1 MPLTCSY
8 LIVEV
13 VLKRCA
19 GGRCG
24 WCVLAFPFDIQQLGR
39 IARRDLE
46 RAVRMFLESTEPSP
60 QRMLN
65 ALREAPP
72 ADWSED
78 CLPFLEWCYEHTSA
92 LITTSDELNAAIALL
107 FERLDD
113 SPLLFSHRRFAPGDE
128 ISELMSRRLGARLHL
143 LPSEGDRL
151 VALEPFELL
160 IGTHLGFL
168 RPSQSTIPVRRVSA
182 GEQNAIAAAWK
193 LFWSL
198 PDQPSPAR
206 HVLKV
211 RFEKLLRTPNQ
222 DWNPLL
228 QRLQRLTSAQ
238 RSTALERALAFQL
251 RQSFPPE
258 RRPNFSGL
266 QEELAEHEILLE
278 MAPLQKLVAL
288 ASWLLEHIQP
298 SPEVASGKVQLTLAE
313 LDEYL
318 SWEGRAAHLYR
329 FRSSEG
335 VRCLNSLL
343 VLLAEG
349 QEQPASA
356 QELLAELVEL
366 RETFLKR
373 LKLRP
378 LSLLSGL
385 DPLVVLQARLKT
397 PSEHLWTDVALL
409 EVLLSQ
415 WEQLCQELKA
425 LAHGH
430 LSWLEPSEPSE
441 PAPSAL
447 WASEPLFA
455 THEPA
460 SASGVAEITPFE
472 SALPPPL
479 PPSPGLPFDVTS
491 FELPHT
497 VSHPVPHPVSP
508 RGRELPPPPLAE
520 SSQPVRAVPESKRPQ
535 PSTWESSRPEPV
547 KPESKRPAPLPPPLD
562 EVPLLGPMVKSG
574 VNKKPAVPP
583 PPLFDDALGP
593 VPSSLKSSEEELD
606 DGLLEDDDAENP
618 DTVSVVVHLSEMPA
632 APLVPRAAAAEPSQI
647 RPPASVMPE
656 EAEELEVDES
666 PPLDDEEDGSERS
679 VVVYLVNEEPEALSR
694 TASRGPDQA
703 PELPFAAVEPPAWA
717 PAPAHADVPEA
728 LVETEEAMDELVEA
742 AEDSVS
748 EPALSSHD
756 DLDSEAEGP
765 SLVADDEAV
774 ISTLLEVV
782 SLEHALQA
790 HGRLLGEH
798 GHESPAQ
805 GHQQEELEPTTA
817 ATSSLASLL
826 EQQLSGVLPLEPGAE
841 EPPIPENIRATDA
854 EVALSHPLTAQGE
867 KLGGTLEQALYQGL
881 PFRMEPLD
889 PMSEHSFDEFSGPAF
904 DSSEIFHADHDG
916 ARARAREGQ
925 VLRNPVATVP
935 DSPASAEILPM
946 PEADDDDGELFGSNP
961 QLPPVPA
968 GLSPDLELDA
978 DADGQAAL
986 PLPEDLEYDGE
997 AIRGNTL
1004 SVPLKGLNTK
1014 ESQSEQA
1021 AQIQAELDSLMDAL
1035 EQAEPLAELEERG
1048 RPRLRIVP
1056 RPEPARIIDPLE
1068 LLDQA
1073 EQLLDEEQHGRSL
1086 VPPPAIHPDE
1096 WETPREVEE
1105 E

>member
-1 MPLTCSY
+1 
-8 LIVEV
+8 
-13 VLKRCA
+13 
-19 GGRCG
+19 
-24 WCVLAFPFDIQQLGR
+24 
-39 IARRDLE
+39 
-46 RAVRMFLESTEPSP
+46 MFLESTEPSP

-78 CLPFLEWCYEHTSA
+78 FLPFLEWCYEHTSA

-128 ISELMSRRLGARLHL
+128 ISELVSRRLGARLQL

-151 VALEPFELL
+151 VALEPFELV

-168 RPSQSTIPVRRVSA
+168 RPSQPSIPVRRVSA

-193 LFWSL
+193 LFLSL

-206 HVLKV
+206 HVLRV

-222 DWNPLL
+222 DWSPLL

-266 QEELAEHEILLE
+266 QEDLAEHEILLE
-278 MAPLQKLVAL
+278 MSPLQKLVAL

-425 LAHGH
+425 LAHGQ

-460 SASGVAEITPFE
+460 SSSGVAEITPFE

-491 FELPHT
+491 FELPRT
-497 VSHPVPHPVSP
+497 MPP
-508 RGRELPPPPLAE
+508 RARELPPPPLAE
-520 SSQPVRAVPESKRPQ
+520 PSQPVRAVPESKRPQ
-535 PSTWESSRPEPV
+535 PSTWEPARPEPV
-547 KPESKRPAPLPPPLD
+547 KPESKRFAPLPPPLD
-562 EVPLLGPMVKSG
+562 EVPLLGPMVKSAS
-574 VNKKPAVPP
+574 NKKPTVLP

-593 VPSSLKSSEEELD
+593 VPSALKGAEEELD

-632 APLVPRAAAAEPSQI
+632 APVAPRAAAAEPPQI

-666 PPLDDEEDGSERS
+666 PPLDDEEEDGSERS

-694 TASRGPDQA
+694 PAARGPEQA
-703 PELPFAAVEPPAWA
+703 PELPFAAIEPPAWA
-717 PAPAHADVPEA
+717 PAPAHADLPES

-748 EPALSSHD
+748 DPALASHT
-756 DLDSEAEGP
+756 DLESEAEGP

-774 ISTLLEVV
+774 ISTSLEVV

-798 GHESPAQ
+798 GHELPPE
-805 GHQQEELEPTTA
+805 GHRVEVPEVPTVGA
-817 ATSSLASLL
+817 PSLASLL
-826 EQQLSGVLPLEPGAE
+826 EQQLAGAILGEPGAE
-841 EPPIPENIRATDA
+841 EAPLPENIRATDA

-867 KLGGTLEQALYQGL
+867 KLAGTLEQALYQGV

-935 DSPASAEILPM
+935 DAPASAEILPM
-946 PEADDDDGELFGSNP
+946 PEADDDDSELFGSDP

-968 GLSPDLELDA
+968 GLSPDLELEA

-986 PLPEDLEYDGE
+986 PMPEDLEYDGE
-997 AIRGNTL
+997 AIRGSTL

-1068 LLDQA
+1068 MLDQA